1 VDKDIEVLVPEDK
14 FLSIGKKKF
23 KIWISAERSLMAT
36 VLFNK
41 ISAKTTDEHKAIL
54 TDYDFYSAMLD
65 VAFILI
71 KQDFSIFNI
80 FDWIRRELLTKKY
93 ILKHLDIKELA
104 SFVDDALEP
113 IIGTKKKRDEETGKG
128 SGGHDGSDGVDQPR
142 SISGIIAEF
151 ITGCGYT
158 KSYVMKKLTIEEIV
172 FLWSA
177 KYKYDHL
184 LHGFKFEE
192 KITDEKAN
200 KKLNGLKGLYG
211 DLL

>member
-1 VDKDIEVLVPEDK
+1 MDKDIEVLVPEEK

-71 KQDFSIFNI
+71 KQDFSIFNK
-80 FDWIRRELLTKKY
+80 FDGIRREILKKKY

-113 IIGTKKKRDEETGKG
+113 IIGTKKKEMKKQEKAAEAMM
-128 SGGHDGSDGVDQPR
+128 VLME
-142 SISGIIAEF
+142 SISPEALAE
-151 ITGCGYT
+151 
-158 KSYVMKKLTIEEIV
+158 
-172 FLWSA
+172 
-177 KYKYDHL
+177 L
-184 LHGFKFEE
+184 LRSSLQDVD
-192 KITDEKAN
+192 TQKAM
-200 KKLNGLKGLYG
+200 
-211 DLL
+211 